1 MIALVQFSADLM
13 TCRWSLGKL
22 TTHAAL
28 RRGITQAPDGVDSAS
43 SSGVYR
49 QADRPDTRSG
59 KVSRFSQLRSLI
71 ERPELAFLMEAHS
84 GLSAKLVEEA
94 GFSGV
99 WGSGLSMSASLGL
112 RDNNEASWTQVL
124 EQAEYMADAT
134 SLPILLDGD
143 TGYGNFNNVRRLVRK
158 LCERGIAGVCIE
170 DKLFPKTNSFIGEA
184 QPLADME
191 EFCGRIKAAKD
202 AQPDDDF
209 VLVARIEALI
219 SGHPMAEALRRAEAY
234 RAAGADAILIH
245 SKKRHANEILGFM
258 QEWGNRSPVVIV
270 PTMYYSTPTDVFR
283 KAGVSTII
291 WANHLV
297 RSSITAMRE
306 TAGRIYREESLAG
319 IEPDVTSVK
328 EIFTLT
334 DNEELEAAGQR
345 YLPVASLPVFPVEPQ
360 RTTVR
365 GIVLAASHGEA
376 LGAYTADK
384 PKCMVDLRGRPLL
397 GHLLDTLRGGGVRDL
412 AVVRGYRKEAITD
425 ERMGVAGVTLLDND
439 AHASTG
445 EVASLL
451 CAAEALTGE
460 SVVVYGDVLFRRYIL
475 EALLSVKADIVIAVD
490 ALSQRAPGGGSRH
503 VANPRDLVA
512 ASKPFSASYLD
523 DEEPAQL
530 TAIGEVLPSAEA
542 GEWIGLLRLS
552 AHGALLV
559 REELSRMQA
568 DGTAQTADLPQLLSR
583 LVARHPVAVHYIA
596 GHWLD
601 VDTITD
607 LADARNFS

>member
-1 MIALVQFSADLM
+1 MTSLGQFSVILM
-13 TCRWSLGKL
+13 TYRWSFGKL
-22 TTHAAL
+22 TTRVA
-28 RRGITQAPDGVDSAS
+28 RRPSLAPSPDSVDTGSTLDLDRQDGVPAK
-43 SSGVYR
+43 
-49 QADRPDTRSG
+49 P
-59 KVSRFSQLRSLI
+59 SRFRRLRALI

-94 GFSGV
+94 GFAGI

-209 VLVARIEALI
+209 VLVARTEALI
-219 SGHPMAEALRRAEAY
+219 SGHPMDEALRRAEAY
-234 RAAGADAILIH
+234 HQAGADAILVH
-245 SKKRHANEILGFM
+245 SKKHHASEILDFM
-258 QEWGNRSPVVIV
+258 ERWADRCPVVIV
-270 PTMYYSTPTDVFR
+270 PTMYYATPTDTFR

-291 WANHLV
+291 WANHMV
-297 RSSITAMRE
+297 RSSISAMRE
-306 TAGRIYREESLAG
+306 TAARIHREESLAG
-319 IEPDVTSVK
+319 IEAEVASVK
-328 EIFTLT
+328 EVFALT
-334 DNEELEAAGQR
+334 DNKELEAAGQR
-345 YLPVASLPVFPVEPQ
+345 YLPVASLPAFPVEPAPA
-360 RTTVR
+360 VH
-365 GIVLAASHGEA
+365 GVVLAASRGEA

-397 GHLLDTLRGGGVRDL
+397 GHLLDTLRRGSVREL
-412 AVVRGYRKEAITD
+412 SVVRGYCKEAITA
-425 ERMGVAGVTLLDND
+425 ERTGVADLTLIDND
-439 AHASTG
+439 DHASSG

-451 CAAEALTGE
+451 RAEAALVGE
-460 SVVVYGDVLFRRYIL
+460 CVVVYGDVLFRRYIL
-475 EALLSVKADIVIAVD
+475 DALLAVKADIVIAVD

-503 VANPRDLVA
+503 VPNPRDLVA
-512 ASKPFSASYLD
+512 ASKPFSTSYLD
-523 DEEPAQL
+523 DEPARL
-530 TAIGEVLPSAEA
+530 IAIGDVPQPDGQPGVA

-552 AHGALLV
+552 AHGAVLM
-559 REELSRMQA
+559 REELGRMQA
-568 DGTAQTADLPQLLSR
+568 DGTARTADLPALLSR
-583 LVARHPVAVHYIA
+583 LAARHPVAVHYIT

-607 LADARNFS
+607 LAEARNFS